1 MYLYLGDF
9 NYIEIYYWK
18 MDLFGL
24 IFSSMDVLLL
34 IENKKVKGKFLF
46 ISFWVLFFYIV
57 INCVVFVNLLWY
69 EFSFV
74 LKWNVFCLN
83 NVIVN

>member
-1 MYLYLGDF
+1 
-9 NYIEIYYWK
+9 

-57 INCVVFVNLLWY
+57 INNCVLFVNLLWY

-74 LKWNVFCLN
+74 LKWMFC
-83 NVIVN
+83 V